1 MFRFF
6 TIKKWY
12 LWSWVGSLIILSSL
26 WVQVKI
32 DVKINEWFGEFYD
45 MIQKALGAPNAIT
58 IDEYWASLFSF
69 ITLAAMYV
77 GVAVI
82 VSYFTSHYLFRW
94 RTAMVEYYH
103 SVYEKARKIEGASQ
117 RVQEDTIKFSR
128 IMESLGTSLIE
139 AIMIL
144 VEFMPILFGLSIGI
158 PIFFFGDWDY
168 GLIVGALI
176 WSVGGTIF
184 LIVLG
189 LILRLVGVEYDLQK
203 KEAAYRKILVIA
215 EDDGTIRPKT
225 IEEYWSSLL
234 SFIILAA
241 LYVGVAV
248 LISFFTSHYLFR
260 WRTAMVEWYHSVYDR
275 ARKIEGA
282 SQRVQE
288 DTIKFSRIMESLGTS
303 FIEAIMI
310 LVEFMPILFG
320 LSIGI
325 PIFFFGDWDYGL
337 IVGALIWSVG
347 GTIFLILLGLI
358 LRLVGVEYDLQ
369 KKEAAYRKILVI
381 AEDDGTVRPKTIEE
395 LFDGVRSIHFLSYI
409 RYLYFNIG
417 RIAYLQANVLSAYV
431 FLAPA
436 IVAGAVTLGV
446 MQQIIRAFGRVE
458 GSMQYILKAWPT
470 IIELA
475 SVYKRLREF
484 ESKINQEE
492 LIDEK
497 V

>member
-1 MFRFF
+1 MIRFF

-12 LWSWVGSLIILSSL
+12 LWYWIGSLIILSSL

-45 MIQKALGAPNAIT
+45 MIQKALGKPNAIT
-58 IDEYWASLFSF
+58 IEEYWASLFSF
-69 ITLAAMYV
+69 IVLAAMYV

-158 PIFFFGDWDY
+158 PRFFFGDWEY
-168 GLIVGALI
+168 GLIVWSFI
-176 WSVGGTIF
+176 WSIGGTIF
-184 LIVLG
+184 L
-189 LILRLVGVEYDLQK
+189 
-203 KEAAYRKILVIA
+203 VI
-215 EDDGTIRPKT
+215 
-225 IEEYWSSLL
+225 
-234 SFIILAA
+234 
-241 LYVGVAV
+241 
-248 LISFFTSHYLFR
+248 
-260 WRTAMVEWYHSVYDR
+260 
-275 ARKIEGA
+275 
-282 SQRVQE
+282 
-288 DTIKFSRIMESLGTS
+288 
-303 FIEAIMI
+303 
-310 LVEFMPILFG
+310 
-320 LSIGI
+320 
-325 PIFFFGDWDYGL
+325 
-337 IVGALIWSVG
+337 
-347 GTIFLILLGLI
+347 LGLI

-381 AEDDGTVRPKTIEE
+381 AEDDGTVRPKSIEE
-395 LFDGVRSIHFLSYI
+395 LFDDVRSIHFLSYI
-409 RYLYFNIG
+409 RYLYCNIG

-484 ESKINQEE
+484 EYKLQIENSESEIKT
-492 LIDEK
+492 
-497 V
+497 